1 MEIRLIARVMHLT
14 EQYHER
20 THEVRLG
27 NYSVPAVSRLFMRC
41 DGCRI
46 ECGRIVRHGRVSRSS
61 PGDPVLQ
68 LYVGQ
73 LGRVPLI
80 NPLRRNGQVTQTGLR
95 SEIHVTFSQ
104 HTPEDSGTKGSEIT
118 YGPWCCFT
126 AVSYN

>member
-80 NPLRRNGQVTQTGLR
+80 NPSTSFIIPETLDPL
-95 SEIHVTFSQ
+95 SIIPEISDPACRAIH
-104 HTPEDSGTKGSEIT
+104 
-118 YGPWCCFT
+118 GPIAPHAQAAPSFRL
-126 AVSYN
+126 VSALV